1 MAKYRPAGKRAKT
14 AQSNARAIPC
24 LILIVLGIAM
34 LCLLF
39 YFSMKS
45 GS

>member
-1 MAKYRPAGKRAKT
+1 MAKYRPAGKRAKA
-14 AQSNARAIPC
+14 AQANARAIPC
-24 LILIVLGIAM
+24 LILIVLGIGM

-39 YFSMKS
+39 YFSLKS

>member
-1 MAKYRPAGKRAKT
+1 MAKFRPAGKRTRAAK
-14 AQSNARAIPC
+14 SNARAIPC

-39 YFSMKS
+39 YFSLKS
-45 GS
+45 SS